1 MLSFSKSLLVCLFVM
16 LLQLSV
22 PTLAQAAQDPS
33 KPGPYTVKSVELLE
47 DRDGVMTNFDLYMP
61 TTAGRYPTIVLGH
74 GFSQYKAYQADNAMH
89 LASWGFVVLVPTF
102 STTSDHE
109 ANGAEML
116 DLLDWLISSANPYRS
131 LVDETRL
138 GLAGHSAGGLATT
151 VAAGLDAQTSNQVS
165 AVMGLDPVDANNL
178 GLTYAKTIAAPLFYI
193 VGIPYKCNSNG
204 NSQTMFS
211 AVPLNTDK
219 MFLRIPTSV
228 HCDFNTQGLDEA
240 CSPDANPARPAKVIR
255 LLVTQGWDA
264 GYEAATAGS
273 CAVEGMTA
281 DRSLE
286 LGIIHEY
293 LAAWF
298 LSHLADQTW
307 AGAWLYDGAE
317 VTRDVSAGLVNDLQY

>member
-1 MLSFSKSLLVCLFVM
+1 MLSQSKALLGAFLAFLLWVSLPGV
-16 LLQLSV
+16 
-22 PTLAQAAQDPS
+22 AQAAQNPS

-61 TTAGRYPTIVLGH
+61 ATAGRYPAVVLGH
-74 GFSQYKAYQADNAMH
+74 GFSQHKAYQADNAMH

-102 STTSDHE
+102 SSYSDHE

-151 VAAGLDAQTSNQVS
+151 VAAGLDAQTSNMVS
-165 AVMGLDPVDANNL
+165 AVMGLDPVDASNL

-193 VGIPYKCNSNG
+193 VGISYKCNSNG
-204 NSQTMFS
+204 NSQTMYS
-211 AVPLNTDK
+211 AVPTNTDK
-219 MFLRIPTSV
+219 MYLRIPTSV

-240 CSPDANPARPAKVIR
+240 CSPDAKPARPLKVIR
-255 LLVTQGWDA
+255 LLATQGWDA

-273 CAVEGMTA
+273 CAVDGMTA

-298 LSHLADQTW
+298 LSNLADQTW
-307 AGAWLYDGAE
+307 AAAWLYDGAE
-317 VTRDVSAGLVNDLQY
+317 VTRDVNAGLVKDLQY